1 MNYQIDYRS
10 FNGIFAVPTQVKPL
24 LTSCSNLALRLL
36 LLILSQPEEPI
47 RSASLSAALGCPP
60 ADIEQA
66 LDYWCRQGILSAGME
81 AVKPAPELSEKPKVR
96 RVTTRK
102 TMTNLEMEQLYRSDP
117 NISSLIQQA
126 EGMLGRPLSSPEIET
141 LCSFYT
147 YDDLSPEYLL
157 LVLMYCI
164 RLEKTNFGYFKKVVS
179 NMLEQ
184 DIDSYDKA
192 ELYLHNYMNR
202 KQNENL
208 VRSAFGIHDRKLSQK
223 ESDCIAQWFGEFAF
237 DISVIRLAY
246 EECVNSTGKLS
257 FPYIHKILSNWN
269 GKGIRSS
276 KEASLETS
284 AQKKQLQQSGSMAS
298 SFDMNEIQQL
308 LEQGFHQH

>member
-10 FNGIFAVPTQVKPL
+10 FSGIFAVPAQVKPL
-24 LTSCSNLALRLL
+24 LTTCSGLALRVL
-36 LLILSQPEEPI
+36 LLILSQPSEPI
-47 RSASLSAALGCPP
+47 RSAALSAALGCPP
-60 ADIEQA
+60 AEIEQT
-66 LDYWCRQGILSAGME
+66 LDYWCRQGILSSQGNVE
-81 AVKPAPELSEKPKVR
+81 TLVSQIPDKPKVR

-102 TMTNLEMEQLYRSDP
+102 TMTNLEMEQLCRSDA
-117 NISSLIQQA
+117 NIPSMIQQA
-126 EGMLGRPLSSPEIET
+126 ESMLGRLLSSPERET

-147 YDDLSPEYLL
+147 YDNLSPEYLL

-164 RLEKTNFGYFKKVVS
+164 SLEKTNFGYFKKVVT

-184 DIDSYDKA
+184 EIDSYDKA
-192 ELYLHNYMNR
+192 EKYLHDYMNQ

-208 VRSAFGIHDRKLSQK
+208 IRSAFGIHERKLSQK
-223 ESDCIAQWFGEFAF
+223 ESDCIAQWFGEFGY

-269 GKGIRSS
+269 GKGIRNA

-284 AQKKQLQQSGSMAS
+284 SQKKQLNQSGSLAS
-298 SFDMNEIQQL
+298 SFDMSEIQKL
-308 LEQGFHQH
+308 LEQKGF